1 MPYEPLVDCPKC
13 HGVGFLHPRYPDGR
27 VNFRIVSPCDY
38 PGCLKDDVLRYKQGD
53 YAAGSGVLQP
63 VQTFDT
69 FDAKVPG
76 VAKAYK
82 MAYDIA
88 EGVGD
93 YIWLIIYGGTGNGKC
108 LGKGVRVITAT
119 GEPRNVED
127 IKVGDRLLGPNGD
140 IKTVLA
146 LSRGYGKL
154 YRVTQTHGKAY
165 IVNENHILCLRKSVA
180 CAKYRGERM
189 PSGNWRRP
197 RGKYP
202 DYNYEINIPVW
213 DYLTKSKAWKHYF
226 YGYRQAVEFPYR
238 PVTVAPYLLGLWLG
252 DGDNDRTVI
261 TTVDEEVK
269 EYIFGYAQNNG
280 LEMSVYDYRGN
291 IPSYKLKA
299 GDNACLTHLFREY
312 NLLNNKHIPPEY
324 LYNSTDVRLS
334 LLAGIIDSDGSFNT
348 NCYDVTQKNKRLACD
363 IQYLCHS
370 LGLRC
375 SMHSV
380 SKGIKATGFGGEYYR
395 LNISGHVGDIP
406 VKVKRKI
413 PSNIRNNKD
422 PSLSSIVV
430 EYIGE
435 GEYYG
440 FDIAGD
446 GLFLLEDF
454 TVTHNSHLLNAI
466 ANRVIERG
474 FGARYVLM
482 ADLLSELRMAI
493 KTNETDEKLQELKRV
508 PYLLID
514 EVGLEYGSDW
524 EKQKVDELLTARW
537 ANGRFTVA
545 ATNLDIE
552 QLPDRIRSRFKD
564 KHLSRYVKNEAADY
578 RVSHGS
584 AKRGK

>member
-69 FDAKVPG
+69 FDTKVPG

-88 EGVGD
+88 EGMGD
-93 YIWLIIYGGTGNGKC
+93 YIWLIIYGNPGCGK
-108 LGKGVRVITAT
+108 T
-119 GEPRNVED
+119 
-127 IKVGDRLLGPNGD
+127 
-140 IKTVLA
+140 
-146 LSRGYGKL
+146 
-154 YRVTQTHGKAY
+154 
-165 IVNENHILCLRKSVA
+165 
-180 CAKYRGERM
+180 
-189 PSGNWRRP
+189 
-197 RGKYP
+197 
-202 DYNYEINIPVW
+202 
-213 DYLTKSKAWKHYF
+213 
-226 YGYRQAVEFPYR
+226 
-238 PVTVAPYLLGLWLG
+238 
-252 DGDNDRTVI
+252 
-261 TTVDEEVK
+261 
-269 EYIFGYAQNNG
+269 
-280 LEMSVYDYRGN
+280 
-291 IPSYKLKA
+291 
-299 GDNACLTHLFREY
+299 
-312 NLLNNKHIPPEY
+312 
-324 LYNSTDVRLS
+324 
-334 LLAGIIDSDGSFNT
+334 
-348 NCYDVTQKNKRLACD
+348 
-363 IQYLCHS
+363 
-370 LGLRC
+370 
-375 SMHSV
+375 
-380 SKGIKATGFGGEYYR
+380 
-395 LNISGHVGDIP
+395 
-406 VKVKRKI
+406 
-413 PSNIRNNKD
+413 
-422 PSLSSIVV
+422 
-430 EYIGE
+430 
-435 GEYYG
+435 
-440 FDIAGD
+440 
-446 GLFLLEDF
+446 
-454 TVTHNSHLLNAI
+454 HLLNAI

-537 ANGRFTVA
+537 ANGRFTIA